1 MLGINDYW
9 GFVAATLVFLMLPG
23 PGTFGV
29 LTSTGKGGLR
39 AGFAALAGIIVG
51 DWILMLLAVIG
62 VAALLQANPLAF
74 HLVQYAGA
82 GYLVYLGV
90 RLVIAKDGETAPK
103 LLRIGNG
110 KFFRQLF
117 LITLMNPKAIVFYMA
132 FFPLFIDPS
141 VHRGALTFAAM
152 AGTISI
158 CTVLYGGML
167 VISGNALARR
177 FARSDRLTR
186 WASRCAGLFLV
197 GFGIRLSTQ

>member
-9 GFVAATLVFLMLPG
+9 GFVAATMVFLMLPG
-23 PGTFGV
+23 PGTFGG

-39 AGFAALAGIIVG
+39 AGFTALAGIIVG

-62 VAALLQANPLAF
+62 VAALLKANPLAF

-82 GYLVYLGV
+82 GYLVYLGA
-90 RLVIAKDGETAPK
+90 RLVVDKDGESAPK

-117 LITLMNPKAIVFYMA
+117 LITLMNPKAIIFYMA
-132 FFPLFIDPS
+132 FFPLFVDP
-141 VHRGALTFAAM
+141 VAHRGALTFAAM
-152 AGTISI
+152 AGTISL

-167 VISGNALARR
+167 VISGDRLARR
-177 FARSDRLTR
+177 LARSDRLRR
-186 WASRCAGLFLV
+186 WPSRFAGLFLV
-197 GFGIRLSTQ
+197 GFGVRLSTQ

>member
-9 GFVAATLVFLMLPG
+9 GFVAATLIFLMLPG
-23 PGTFGV
+23 SFGV

-62 VAALLQANPLAF
+62 VTALLKANPLAF
-74 HLVQYAGA
+74 HSVQYVGA
-82 GYLVYLGV
+82 GYLVYLSV
-90 RLVIAKDGETAPK
+90 RLVFVKDGEHAPK

-132 FFPLFIDPS
+132 FFPLFVDPA

-152 AGTISI
+152 AGTISV

-167 VISGNALARR
+167 VISCNALARR

-186 WASRCAGLFLV
+186 WASRFAGLFLV
-197 GFGIRLSTQ
+197 GFGVRLSTQ